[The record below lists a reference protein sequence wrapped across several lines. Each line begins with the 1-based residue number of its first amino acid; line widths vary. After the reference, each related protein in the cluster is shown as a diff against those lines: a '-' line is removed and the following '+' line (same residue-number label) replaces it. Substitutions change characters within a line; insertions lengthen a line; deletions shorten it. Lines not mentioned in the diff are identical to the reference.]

1 MPGWISI
8 LIRAVSMLL
17 LAFIIVRITGK
28 RNITR
33 MAPFFLFSYLIQAI
47 ILALISVNVIKNMV
61 YGLVALIAW
70 FSITILIEFLALKS
84 KWIHD
89 FVNGRETILIKHG
102 KVMEENLLQTRLS
115 AEELLRELRHKN
127 AFNLSDVE
135 FAVLETTGDIS
146 VFMKSD
152 KKPVTAHDLGV
163 KVAPQTE
170 PQTIILDGNIL
181 NESLASLGFN
191 LQWLMN
197 QLSNLGITKDNVFIA
212 QVNSTGELY
221 VDMFDDA
228 LNAPKPTVREMLYA
242 ALEKSEADLQK
253 FSLETKNKAAKLMY
267 EVNSRKLKE
276 LREKLEPFL
285 LR

>member
-61 YGLVALIAW
+61 YGLVALITW
-70 FSITILIEFLALKS
+70 FSITMLIEFLALKS

-221 VDMFDDA
+221 VDLFDDA
-228 LNAPKPTVREMLYA
+228 LNVPKPTVREMLYA
-242 ALEKSEADLQK
+242 TLEKGEADLQK